1 MGLPSSLG
9 RGKLAAM
16 DETYRAKQFPIEH
29 FVPLEGNEHL
39 LGRLVLNKAHDGLT
53 MEIDIVLKEG
63 RKIFRAVECLYRIED
78 EDEALHLGVQKLA
91 EFLEKQRSS

>member
-1 MGLPSSLG
+1 
-9 RGKLAAM
+9 M
-16 DETYRAKQFPIEH
+16 DETFRAKQFPIEH

-63 RKIFRAVECLYRIED
+63 RKIFCAVDRLYRLD
-78 EDEALHLGVQKLA
+78 AEDEALHLGIQKLS
-91 EFLEKQRSS
+91 EFLAKQGSNF